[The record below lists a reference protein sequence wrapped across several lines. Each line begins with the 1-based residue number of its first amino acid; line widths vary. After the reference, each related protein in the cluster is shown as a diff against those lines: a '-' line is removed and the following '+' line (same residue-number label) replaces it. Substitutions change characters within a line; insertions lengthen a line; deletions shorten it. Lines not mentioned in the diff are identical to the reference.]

1 MNEIVLLLVLL
12 VFFLSL
18 LSFHLIKRLYTIK
31 KDLERILFQKE
42 LYFNLFRRL
51 PSEVILLKG
60 NQIFELNHRALENL
74 GTNPSL
80 SGLKERLKKR
90 GKYYEIIEVPLEKD
104 YKILYFRD
112 ITERESLKE
121 AYQVALSYLS
131 HELKTPVAIASGYLQ
146 NLGKLLE
153 SKNMDSEVQ
162 ETFEKVNLA
171 FKNLEKLLRKLF
183 SSIEYLAKDIKFAK
197 EPFDLREAIE
207 EAVFWVSPLA
217 EEKKVTFEY
226 QIAEEITLYGSLE
239 LFIQCLFNLIENA
252 VKASPE
258 GNRVIIRA
266 YYLTSDKIFISIR
279 DFGPGVLQE
288 KLPFLGKPF
297 FKLSEG
303 EGMGLGL
310 FIAKRIVEAHQGELN
325 FRLPE
330 GGGLEINIIIPV
342 KRD

>member
-1 MNEIVLLLVLL
+1 MNEIILLLVLL

-18 LSFHLIKRLYTIK
+18 LSFNLIKKLYAIK
-31 KDLERILFQKE
+31 KDLKKTLFQKE
-42 LYFNLFRRL
+42 LYSNIFRRL
-51 PSEVILLKG
+51 PSEVILLEG
-60 NQIFELNHRALENL
+60 NQILELNRRALENL

-80 SGLKERLKKR
+80 SGLKERLKKM
-90 GKYYEIIEVPLEKD
+90 GKYYDIIEVPLEND
-104 YKILYFRD
+104 YKILYFKD
-112 ITERESLKE
+112 STERESLKE

-131 HELKTPVAIASGYLQ
+131 HELKTPVAIASGYLE

-171 FKNLEKLLRKLF
+171 FRNLEKLLRKLF

-197 EPFDLREAIE
+197 EPFNLREAIE
-207 EAVFWVSPLA
+207 EAIFWVSPLA
-217 EEKKVTFEY
+217 EEKKVSFEY
-226 QIAEEITLYGSLE
+226 QIAEEITLYGSLK

-258 GNRVIIRA
+258 GNRVIIKA

-279 DFGPGVLQE
+279 DFGPGVLPE

-310 FIAKRIVEAHQGELN
+310 FIAKRIVEAHQGELI

-330 GGGLEINIIIPV
+330 GGGLEINIILPIE
-342 KRD
+342 RD